1 MKIVLYQMRL
11 KYLFLPI
18 HGMHVY
24 IYIYIYNNGRTY
36 EDKYKFRFSLSS
48 DRSPVQN
55 KKSSHAMLY
64 VFFWVIPLG
73 LNFHLYRHMEMK
85 QSVPKRRHIKFRVRE
100 ITQKKAYNL
109 QNTAKVWNQESLL
122 LRMRLHISMYL

>member
-109 QNTAKVWNQESLL
+109 QNTANV
-122 LRMRLHISMYL
+122 